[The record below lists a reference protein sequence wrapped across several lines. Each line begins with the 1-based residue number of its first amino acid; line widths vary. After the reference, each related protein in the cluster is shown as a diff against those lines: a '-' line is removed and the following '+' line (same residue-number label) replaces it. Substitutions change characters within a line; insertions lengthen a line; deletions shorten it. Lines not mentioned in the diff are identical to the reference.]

1 MAYAPTYTASDV
13 SAISIDTIATI
24 GAALASLATLIG
36 LALLY
41 GWFKKRV

>member
-1 MAYAPTYTASDV
+1 MAYAPTYVAADV
-13 SAISIDTIATI
+13 SAISIDGIATI

-41 GWFKKRV
+41 GWFKKHL